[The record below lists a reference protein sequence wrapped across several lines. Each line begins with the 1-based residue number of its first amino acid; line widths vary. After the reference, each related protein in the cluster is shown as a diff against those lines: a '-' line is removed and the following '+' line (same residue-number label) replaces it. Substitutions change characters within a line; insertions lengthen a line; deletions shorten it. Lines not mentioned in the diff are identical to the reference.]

1 MPISTNG
8 VIVTRLAGA
17 LYNQQLSNATYNEVL
32 SAFNS
37 PAALNS
43 LANYLISTDFAS
55 KTDLQI
61 ANTIVTNLGLSS
73 VAGVANWVSA
83 QLTAAGSAGKG
94 AKIISLLNDFSNI
107 DATDVTYGALASAF
121 NNKVDAAQALS
132 QTSSNT
138 GSTFAA
144 AGTVGKSF
152 PLTTSADIG
161 AAFTGSAG
169 DDTFS
174 AVVGTDGTVTG
185 GTTLNPGDNLIG
197 GTGTDTLSLSI
208 SGTNTAA
215 QTTSSF
221 SMAGIETLNVNNY
234 ETSAFAS
241 TIDLALA
248 SGLSTIALTGSSS
261 SGVTNFTTV
270 KNLVAAKMQY
280 GSANLTLT
288 YADAAISGTA
298 DTQTLELTGVTAG
311 TFTANATASGDV
323 ETVAVT
329 SLGGTRNVLTGIG
342 NTTNLKTI
350 TVAGDTAVTLG
361 TIGAAVTTLNAS
373 ASTAGVTATLASTS
387 TVAVTGSAGNDALTV
402 TNPLTTGSV
411 NAGNGTDSLTLSDT
425 IANGGTTNTG
435 DTIANTAAL
444 GAKYT
449 NFETLNISQT
459 DGGNAATVTA
469 YIDRSQDVSLVSG
482 ITTIGLTK
490 YALTGTANDDTD
502 AATAVTYSNLSSAV
516 KNLNISGLSY
526 SDPAEGGGPFND
538 SIVLTVSAT
547 LASNT
552 AADDI
557 TVTLGSSTAAAGNA
571 LAAGTDTLTLAA
583 TLNNFETISV
593 VSQGAANAITT
604 LTSSEL
610 KTLNVSG
617 SKDFTV
623 GLASNT
629 ATTAINAST
638 ATGAF
643 IMTQNGSTTAST
655 IQGGAGNDTLIGSTK
670 ADSIDGNAGADSILG
685 ADGNDSINGG
695 AGNDTIDAGAGV
707 DRVDAGDGDD
717 LINVTT
723 TTDFIGLASAEV
735 VIGGAGNDTLSIAQN
750 AVITVSANDLLGLS
764 GVDRISLNGTANAGS
779 VTLTDAVFTANGL
792 TSLRVLDG
800 DLTQGTLT
808 VDGSALTSVNS
819 ITVTANTGAV
829 DTLTG
834 GAGADTFIFATTTG
848 LESTDTVVGGA
859 GTDVISLDASAA
871 VTANLTGVRTVEQV
885 TTTGNGGNV
894 IITVG
899 SASTISA
906 TGTLTTNA
914 SSVTNGTNTLSYTG
928 SAVTGTGS
936 TQNVTGTAG
945 NDTIIGGA
953 SIDIISGGDGA
964 DSITGNAGVDN
975 LSGGN
980 GDDIFAVTTAAN
992 FTGLTSAE
1000 TVAGGAG
1007 NDTLQFAAGLTA
1019 VVATSDLTGMTS
1031 VETIATLD
1039 TTGAFSI
1046 TLTDAVY
1053 TAGGLTAL
1061 TVNGGSMTTGDL
1073 TVAASG
1079 LSAANSLT
1087 VTRNTAGANTGDSI
1101 IFGAGNDTLRINSD
1115 ILGQAT
1121 TTLTGGT
1128 GTDTIEITNANGQ
1141 AQTLTALTTGFE
1153 RITFAT
1159 ASIGNTI
1166 SLTTNDTNVASG
1178 ATLTVDGSNKT
1189 AALTFSGAA
1198 ETNGVFV
1205 LTGGSG
1211 TDALTGGAGNDTISG
1226 GTGVDTITGGL
1237 GADSLTGGSDSADT
1251 FVFAVPTGSA
1261 TGAFTTAQSNATNTD
1276 TITDFVSGTDKLQI
1290 DLNYSQFSSALTVNA
1305 VVQTA
1310 RAGTSLIQDNF
1321 SGARGEA
1328 AYDTTGSA
1336 LYLNYNADNLLT
1348 STDWKININPAS
1360 TATAT
1365 IASADINFVI
1375 SGGSG
1380 ADTITSGGGTDT
1392 ITSGGGGDSINGG
1405 AGLDVITLAAGTDTV
1420 VLPTAQSSVD
1430 VINTFTSGTDRLRY
1444 SGALLNQADATLTNA
1459 GDISASATVN
1469 AAIAVSAVATQYVF
1483 SNAAFDIDAS
1493 LTAHIAAPTST
1504 TAAAIVTAARTA
1516 LNNTAMGNLD
1526 ATFLA
1531 AETVLFIL
1539 DGTVGTSAAVFAF
1552 TNSTAAGNTIDVGE
1566 LVLVGVT
1573 DVVIA
1578 SGDVIL

>member
-174 AVVGTDGTVTG
+174 AVIGTNGTVAG

-197 GTGTDTLSLSI
+197 GTGTDTLSVSI

-221 SMAGIETLNVNNY
+221 SMTGIETLNVNNY
-234 ETSAFAS
+234 ETSGADLS

-261 SGVTNFTTV
+261 TGATTFTTV

-280 GSANLTLT
+280 GSADLTLT

-311 TFTANATASGDV
+311 TFTANATATGDV

-373 ASTAGVTATLASTS
+373 ASTAGVTATLSATA
-387 TVAVTGSAGNDALTV
+387 TTAVIGSAGNDAFT
-402 TNPLTTGSV
+402 TGTTLTTGSV
-411 NAGNGTDSLTLSDT
+411 NAGNGTDSLVVTSD
-425 IANGGTTNTG
+425 AVVS
-435 DTIANTAAL
+435 TAAL

-449 NFETLNISQT
+449 NFETLNVSLT
-459 DGGNAATVTA
+459 ETLVAVTNTT
-469 YIDRSQDVSLVSG
+469 YDDRSQDVGQVAG

-490 YALTGTANDDTD
+490 YA
-502 AATAVTYSNLSSAV
+502 ATSVAGVVDNASSVTYSNLSSAV
-516 KNLNISGLSY
+516 KNLNISGIAY
-526 SDPAEGGGPFND
+526 VDNVVGDND
-538 SIVLTVSAT
+538 LALTVSAT

-557 TVTLGSSTAAAGNA
+557 TVTLGTTTAAAGNN
-571 LAAGTDTLTLAA
+571 LADGTDALLLTA

-593 VSQGAANAITT
+593 VSQGGANAITT
-604 LTSSEL
+604 LNASEL

-617 SKDFTV
+617 SRDFTV

-643 IMTQNGSTTAST
+643 IMTANASTTAST
-655 IQGGAGNDTLIGSTK
+655 IQGGAGNDTLIGSSK
-670 ADSIDGNAGADSILG
+670 ADSIDGNAGSDSILG

-707 DRVDAGDGDD
+707 DRIDAGDGDD

-735 VIGGAGNDTLSIAQN
+735 VIGGAGNDTLSISQAGTT
-750 AVITVSANDLLGLS
+750 ITVSANDLLGLS
-764 GVDRISLNGTANAGS
+764 GVDRISLNGSTNAGS

-808 VDGSALTSVNS
+808 VDGSALTGTNA
-819 ITVTANTGAV
+819 ITVTANTSTGV
-829 DTLTG
+829 NDTLTG

-848 LESTDTVVGGA
+848 LESTDSVTGGA

-894 IITVG
+894 TITVG
-899 SASTISA
+899 ASTISS

-936 TQNVTGTAG
+936 VQNVTGTAG
-945 NDTIIGGA
+945 NDAIIGGSGA
-953 SIDIISGGDGA
+953 DIISGGDGA
-964 DSITGNAGVDN
+964 DVITGGIGIDN

-980 GDDIFAVTTAAN
+980 GDDIFSVGTASH
-992 FTGLTSAE
+992 FTGLTAAE
-1000 TVAGGAG
+1000 VVSGGSG
-1007 NDTLQFAAGLTA
+1007 NDTLRFVAGTAAVVAASDLAGLT
-1019 VVATSDLTGMTS
+1019 S
-1031 VETIATLD
+1031 VEVIQTQD
-1039 TTGAFSI
+1039 STGNFSV

-1053 TAGGLTAL
+1053 TADGVTAL
-1061 TVNGGSMTTGDL
+1061 TIDAGSMTTGDL
-1073 TVAASG
+1073 TVAASA

-1087 VTRNTAGANTGDSI
+1087 VTRNTATANGGDSI
-1101 IFGAGNDTLRINSD
+1101 VFGAGNDTLKINSD
-1115 ILGQAT
+1115 ILGQAN

-1128 GTDTIEITNANGQ
+1128 GTDTIEITHATGQ
-1141 AQTLTALTTGFE
+1141 TPTLTALTTGFE

-1159 ASIGNTI
+1159 ATGTI

-1178 ATLTVDGSNKT
+1178 ATLTVDGSAKT
-1189 AALTFSGAA
+1189 GALTFVGTAELDGKFAITGGSGADA
-1198 ETNGVFV
+1198 

-1211 TDALTGGAGNDTISG
+1211 ADTISG

-1251 FVFAVPTGSA
+1251 FVFAVPTTLSSA
-1261 TGAFTTAQSNATNTD
+1261 YTTSQSNATNTD

-1290 DLNYSQFSSALTVNA
+1290 DLNYSQFSSPLTVNA

-1336 LYLNYNADNLLT
+1336 LYINYNADNLLT

-1380 ADTITSGGGTDT
+1380 ADTITAGGGADTITGGAGTDSITGGGGADNLTGGADADTFVFGASGSANGADTITDFTIAQNDVLNFNAFLAGGTAQDAGGAAGIQHYLTSATGEVALASKFAVLSAAGAITTVDEASEVAAFIAGGAGGGTST
-1392 ITSGGGGDSINGG
+1392 PFS
-1405 AGLDVITLAAGTDTV
+1405 LAASSKAVILATKIGQ
-1420 VLPTAQSSVD
+1420 TAAYV
-1430 VINTFTSGTDRLRY
+1430 FL
-1444 SGALLNQADATLTNA
+1444 
-1459 GDISASATVN
+1459 VN
-1469 AAIAVSAVATQYVF
+1469 NDSTAAVAT
-1483 SNAAFDIDAS
+1483 SE
-1493 LTAHIAAPTST
+1493 
-1504 TAAAIVTAARTA
+1504 VT
-1516 LNNTAMGNLD
+1516 L
-1526 ATFLA
+1526 
-1531 AETVLFIL
+1531 
-1539 DGTVGTSAAVFAF
+1539 VGTITLGANYADGDFVAA
-1552 TNSTAAGNTIDVGE
+1552 THLT
-1566 LVLVGVT
+1566 L
-1573 DVVIA
+1573 
-1578 SGDVIL
+1578 